1 MSYAF
6 GNKPN
11 KRNMIIVA
19 VVVVLVLLGGL
30 LYLFKDKF
38 TKTTGKAVLTQ
49 PANSATS
56 DEVVSKSKRFRL
68 EHTFGEVAAVPGNQD

>member
-6 GNKPN
+6 GSRSN

-19 VVVVLVLLGGL
+19 AVAVLVLLGGL

-38 TKTTGKAVLTQ
+38 TTGKAVLTQ
-49 PANSATS
+49 PVNNTAS